1 MKGTNRYLLLI
12 SDKSGAVLMLV
23 LWALVLLTIMVTEFA
38 YSMKTEVTSTRNFK
52 EGAEMYYA
60 AMAALNLAKA
70 EILDRNNNTYL
81 DKSGRLVFGEKGPER
96 SSIIGNTEYSY
107 EIIDEDRKLNINSA
121 SSEQIRYVLKE
132 SGIEDSVL
140 DMLVD
145 SIMDWKDADNLLR
158 LNGAEDEYYGS
169 LTKPYSCKDDL
180 FDSIDELIL
189 VNGFKPEMIYGSK
202 DGKYRGLHR
211 YMTARSSGMVN
222 INTADWIVLESV
234 FGPAAAANII
244 QQRTAGPI
252 IIPIAGGIIRS
263 GYFSIFAS
271 GGRGKIVR
279 TIRAVVVKRNDTTL
293 DVISWND
300 NWTGFDQYDHKKGSA
315 GERVD

>member
-1 MKGTNRYLLLI
+1 MKRTNRYLLLI
-12 SDKSGAVLMLV
+12 ADKSGAVLMLV

-38 YSMKTEVTSTRNFK
+38 YSMKTEVASTRNFK
-52 EGAEMYYA
+52 EGTEAYYA
-60 AMAALNLAKA
+60 AVAALDLAKA
-70 EILDRNNNTYL
+70 EILAAKDNTYL
-81 DKSGRLVFGEKGPER
+81 DKSGKLVFGEKAPER
-96 SSIIGNTEYSY
+96 SGVIGSTEYSY

-121 SSEQIRYVLKE
+121 SPEQIRYVLKE
-132 SGIEDSVL
+132 SGIEDSAL
-140 DMLVD
+140 DTLVD
-145 SIMDWKDADNLLR
+145 SIMDWKDADNLHR

-169 LTKPYSCKDDL
+169 LAKPYSSKDDL
-180 FDSIDELIL
+180 FDSLEELAL
-189 VNGFKPEMIYGSK
+189 VKGFKPEMIYGSK
-202 DGKYRGLHR
+202 EGKYRGLHR

-222 INTADWIVLESV
+222 INTADRMVLESV

-244 QQRTAGPI
+244 QQRIAGPI

-263 GYFSIFAS
+263 GCFSIFAS

-279 TIRAVVVKRNDTTL
+279 TIRAVVVRRNDTTL

-300 NWTGFDQYDHKKGSA
+300 NWTGSDQYDHKKGSA